1 MSITSEHVNEYFRE
15 KTIHF
20 AEQKR
25 ENPSLESLFISKS
38 ELFVELGAENVED
51 KETIIQCASSFID
64 MYNSNSEKTGLKELI
79 IQTDIDEGEME
90 RAKAFRKEHV
100 EPMLQEKEKNGCFIA
115 TAAFGSPCVEEISIL
130 RFWRDTF
137 LLKYSLGE
145 FGVNVYYTLSP
156 PIARVV
162 SGNEILGKLVR
173 ILTKRFVL
181 LLEKY
186 YLKK

>member
-1 MSITSEHVNEYFRE
+1 MSITSEHVTEYFRE

-51 KETIIQCASSFID
+51 EETIIQCASSFID
-64 MYNSNSEKTGLKELI
+64 MFNSKSENEELI
-79 IQTDIDEGEME
+79 IQTDIDEEEME
-90 RAKAFRKEHV
+90 RAKVFRKEYL
-100 EPMLQEKEKNGCFIA
+100 EPVLQGKEKSGCFIA
-115 TAAFGSPCVEEISIL
+115 TAAFGSPFAAEISIL

-145 FGVNVYYTLSP
+145 FGVNVYNTLSP

-162 SGNEILGKLVR
+162 AGNETLGKLVR